1 MQNAISLSELNKDI
15 KDVLFESF
23 SQTVWVIAEISEI
36 RETKAGHCYLELI
49 EKDKKSNKVVAKMR
63 ATIWVYIY
71 SALKSYFESSTS
83 QELTAGI
90 KILVNVTVEFHQQYG
105 MSLNVQDIDPSYT
118 VGDLAVKKAEIIAR
132 LEEEGVIGM
141 NKEISLPML
150 PKNIAIISSETAA
163 GYGDFVN
170 QLAENQYGFK
180 FNFKLFPAIMQ
191 GEKSVESII
200 QNLDEIFEYE
210 DFFDLVVLIRGGG
223 SRADL
228 SCFDNYDL
236 AFYITQF
243 PIPVISGIGHERD
256 DSIVDLV
263 ANISLKTPTAV
274 ADFIISKF
282 VEAAVELK
290 NNQLNT
296 INRIKRILE
305 FEKNKI
311 QQLANEISPIALK
324 SLKTKTIQLVEI
336 SNKIENATIKF
347 ISTNKNKLEKSAG
360 SIGNIVQIFDNSKTQ
375 ELNQILRKLK
385 NVNEKFF
392 ISEKYKL
399 DILKKSCEYLDPINV
414 LNRGFSLTL
423 KNGKIV
429 KSIAEL
435 NENDIIENKYKDGKI
450 KSRVFQIY
458 NN

>member
-1 MQNAISLSELNKDI
+1 M
-15 KDVLFESF
+15 
-23 SQTVWVIAEISEI
+23 
-36 RETKAGHCYLELI
+36 
-49 EKDKKSNKVVAKMR
+49 
-63 ATIWVYIY
+63 
-71 SALKSYFESSTS
+71 
-83 QELTAGI
+83 
-90 KILVNVTVEFHQQYG
+90 
-105 MSLNVQDIDPSYT
+105 
-118 VGDLAVKKAEIIAR
+118 
-132 LEEEGVIGM
+132 
-141 NKEISLPML
+141 
-150 PKNIAIISSETAA
+150 
-163 GYGDFVN
+163 
-170 QLAENQYGFK
+170 
-180 FNFKLFPAIMQ
+180 
-191 GEKSVESII
+191 
-200 QNLDEIFEYE
+200 IFQ
-210 DFFDLVVLIRGGG
+210 I
-223 SRADL
+223 
-228 SCFDNYDL
+228 
-236 AFYITQF
+236 
-243 PIPVISGIGHERD
+243 
-256 DSIVDLV
+256 
-263 ANISLKTPTAV
+263 
-274 ADFIISKF
+274 
-282 VEAAVELK
+282 
-290 NNQLNT
+290 
-296 INRIKRILE
+296 IKRILE